1 MTRGDSENYLSF
13 KARYDKWLRRVLILA
28 IGSPLVIAILI
39 LVVNQNSAAI
49 PSLVFTGAIGLTLWL
64 LLPRAFEVW
73 PDRLR
78 IVLGW
83 KFAWTIP
90 LEEIEEICPTRGLG
104 ILVFWGV
111 SFITSV
117 KNPVRIKRTKGMDVL
132 ISPDEPVVF
141 IENVLGARAI
151 LCDRER

>member
-1 MTRGDSENYLSF
+1 MMSRFE
-13 KARYDKWLRRVLILA
+13 ARYDEWLRRALILA

-49 PSLVFTGAIGLTLWL
+49 PSLVFTSAILLILWL

-83 KFAWTIP
+83 KLVWDLP
-90 LEEIEEICPTRGLG
+90 LEEIEKIRPTRGLG
-104 ILVFWGV
+104 IMVFWGI
-111 SFITSV
+111 SLITSV
-117 KNPVRIKRTKGMDVL
+117 KNSVRIKRTKGVDIL
-132 ISPDEPVVF
+132 ISPDDPAVF
-141 IENVLGARAI
+141 IESTRTAQEEL
-151 LCDRER
+151 LYWER